1 MISTRRSVLK
11 AGLAGLVVAQGSVAY
26 ASTSQNT
33 GQNTGHNTS
42 QNQTFD
48 QWLAAFE
55 AGMPA
60 RLAAAHVAGVEV
72 AIVSKNAPTPYA
84 GAFGYA
90 DIAANR
96 KLTPTTPMHLASVS
110 KLFTASAL
118 VRLFE
123 LCGLDLH
130 GDVNSFID
138 FPVRNPAYPDVPIT
152 PHQLVTHTSSI
163 SDDNYVGFDTVGDP
177 TQSLSDFLRDYLV
190 PGGKHYSPKKSY
202 FPKHK
207 PATYFSYSDVGM
219 ALAGYVVECVGG
231 QDFAAY
237 TEANV
242 LQPLGIT
249 GAHWYLR
256 QFAPGVL
263 AVPYEF
269 KNGALAALP
278 QMSYPDVPS
287 GALRCSVTDLATSL
301 RAMIGG
307 AAGTPPIL
315 SPADVAEMLRPQV
328 STKIVPYQ
336 GLGWVQEVVSGQP
349 YVGHSG
355 SDIGFANMVV
365 LTKDQNHAVAV
376 LINTD
381 EGDGSAVTNFRASV
395 TTDLVHGAQL
405 LG

>member
-11 AGLAGLVVAQGSVAY
+11 AGLAGLVVAQGSVAF
-26 ASTSQNT
+26 ASTS
-33 GQNTGHNTS
+33 QNTGHNTS

-315 SPADVAEMLRPQV
+315 SAADVAEMLRPQV

>member
-11 AGLAGLVVAQGSVAY
+11 AGLAGLVVAQGSIAQGS
-26 ASTSQNT
+26 AAFAATSQK
-33 GQNTGHNTS
+33 
-42 QNQTFD
+42 QTFD
-48 QWLAAFE
+48 QWLHDFE
-55 AGMPA
+55 ASVPA

-72 AIVSKNAPTPYA
+72 TIVSKNAPTPYA
-84 GAFGYA
+84 AAFGYA

-96 KLTPTTPMHLASVS
+96 TLTPATPMHLASVS

-118 VRLFE
+118 VQLFDH
-123 LCGLDLH
+123 CGLDRH
-130 GDVNSFID
+130 DDVNSFID
-138 FPVRNPAYPDVPIT
+138 FPVRNPAYPDLPIT
-152 PHQLVTHTSSI
+152 PHQLVTHTSSV

-177 TQSLSDFLRDYLV
+177 TQSLSDFLRAYLV

-202 FPKHK
+202 LPKHK
-207 PATYFSYSDVGM
+207 PGTYFSYSDVGM
-219 ALAGYVVECVGG
+219 ALVGYIVECVSG

-237 TEANV
+237 TQANV
-242 LQPLGIT
+242 LEPLGIT
-249 GAHWYLR
+249 DAHWYLR
-256 QFAPGVL
+256 EFAPGVL
-263 AVPYEF
+263 AVPYEY

-278 QMSYPDVPS
+278 QMSYPDVPA
-287 GALRCSVTDLATSL
+287 GALRCSVADLATSL

-307 AAGTPPIL
+307 AIGTPPIL

-328 STKIVPYQ
+328 SPKIVPYQ
-336 GLGWVQEVVSGQP
+336 GLGWVQEVVSGHP

-365 LTKDQNHAVAV
+365 LTEDQNHAVAV

-381 EGDGSAVTNFRASV
+381 EGDGSLVTDFRAAI

>member
-33 GQNTGHNTS
+33 GQNTS
-42 QNQTFD
+42 QNQTFA

-72 AIVSKNAPTPYA
+72 AIVAKNAPTPYA

-130 GDVNSFID
+130 EDVNSFID

-177 TQSLSDFLRDYLV
+177 TESLSDFLRDYLV

-207 PATYFSYSDVGM
+207 PTTYFSYSDVGM

-315 SPADVAEMLRPQV
+315 SAADVTEMLRPQV

>member
-11 AGLAGLVVAQGSVAY
+11 AGLAGLFVVQGSVAQGSA
-26 ASTSQNT
+26 AFATTSQK
-33 GQNTGHNTS
+33 
-42 QNQTFD
+42 QTFD
-48 QWLAAFE
+48 QWLREFE
-55 AGMPA
+55 ASMPA

-84 GAFGYA
+84 AAFGYA

-96 KLTPTTPMHLASVS
+96 LMTPDTPVHLASVS

-118 VRLFE
+118 VQLFE
-123 LCGLDLH
+123 HCGLDRH
-130 GDVNSFID
+130 DDVSSFID
-138 FPVRNPAYPDVPIT
+138 FPVRNPAYPNVPIT

-163 SDDNYVGFDTVGDP
+163 SDDNYVGFDVVGDP
-177 TQSLSDFLRDYLV
+177 TESLSDFLRGYLV
-190 PGGKHYSPKKSY
+190 PGGKHYAPKKSY
-202 FPKHK
+202 LPKHK

-219 ALAGYVVECVGG
+219 ALAGYVVQCVSG
-231 QDFAAY
+231 QDFTAY
-237 TEANV
+237 AQAN
-242 LQPLGIT
+242 LFDPLGIT

-307 AAGTPPIL
+307 AIGTPPIL
-315 SPADVAEMLRPQV
+315 SAAAVADMLRPQV
-328 STKIVPYQ
+328 SPKIVPYQ
-336 GLGWVQEVVSGQP
+336 GLGWVQEVVSGLP

-355 SDIGFANMVV
+355 SDIGFATMVV

-381 EGDGSAVTNFRASV
+381 EGDGSAVSDFRDSV

>member
-11 AGLAGLVVAQGSVAY
+11 LGLAGGLAGVFLAQGPVAF
-26 ASTSQNT
+26 AGT
-33 GQNTGHNTS
+33 GQS
-42 QNQTFD
+42 QTFD
-48 QWLAAFE
+48 QWLSEFE

-72 AIVSKNAPTPYA
+72 AIVSKNAATPYA
-84 GAFGYA
+84 AAFGYA

-96 KLTPTTPMHLASVS
+96 VLTPTTPMHLASVS

-118 VRLFE
+118 VQLFE
-123 LCGLDLH
+123 HCGLDLH
-130 GDVNSFID
+130 DDVNSFID

-152 PHQLVTHTSSI
+152 PQQLVTHTSSV

-177 TQSLSDFLRDYLV
+177 KETLSDFLRNYLV
-190 PGGKHYSPKKSY
+190 PGGDHYSPKKSY
-202 FPKHK
+202 LPKHK

-219 ALAGYVVECVGG
+219 ALVGYVVECVSG

-237 TEANV
+237 TKAN
-242 LQPLGIT
+242 LFEPLGIT
-249 GAHWYLR
+249 DAHWYLR
-256 QFAPGVL
+256 EFAPGVL

-278 QMSYPDVPS
+278 QMSYPDVPA

-307 AAGTPPIL
+307 AIGTPPIL
-315 SPADVAEMLRPQV
+315 SAAEVAEMLRPQV
-328 STKIVPYQ
+328 SPKIVPYQ
-336 GLGWVQEVVSGQP
+336 GLGWVQEVVDGHP

-365 LTKDQNHAVAV
+365 LTEDQNHAVAV

-381 EGDGSAVTNFRASV
+381 EGDGSAVTDFRASV